1 MENDLPPKKFSNPS
15 KEGREEKDKILV
27 LWIRQML
34 ERTIAMAF
42 C

>member
-15 KEGREEKDKILV
+15 KESREEKDKILV
-27 LWIRQML
+27 LWIRQKP
-34 ERTIAMAF
+34 MA